1 MIIMRDFRRLKFS
14 FISFLIPALYRLTL
28 ELICEFPLGYD
39 TNTSY
44 IYHMIEIFS
53 LQRDILSFFNSAP
66 LYYYIL
72 YFLSGI
78 IGIIPSIKVLAIILS
93 GLFGYSIFEFY
104 LAQKALS
111 EKDACEA
118 ALLTF
123 FYFVVLRLTWDFH
136 RNVLA
141 LILIFMSLRYMEK
154 NKAISYLL
162 GTLSSLANI
171 LSFPLLFSYSL
182 PKIVDKDKNY
192 LLLNIIAGS
201 LWLIMIFLQFK
212 TNLSNIFI
220 MQPSYRVLI
229 PFPVGLKLL
238 EFLLWAFAPLIIP
251 LLLSIKNIKDDKDIL
266 MKIKHNKEMFSLF
279 LVPVFASFFTVF
291 GYRLV
296 IVAAIPLSYL
306 VFVFSDRRR
315 LYRAIVIVLA
325 INYTISPV
333 LDGLTIYPIPDLSL
347 GIWGPPGMPQGPF
360 YFRDMKAAKVL
371 FSKAKTMLNKSTALV
386 VNHQLISAAY
396 TAGINL
402 TAKNV
407 IVKRQFTDFKIV
419 IYNLLANYTI
429 VLVVWFLCNS
439 TFLWI
444 DVLKA
449 LGIDVANTTC
459 DVYGYV
465 PKGYII
471 IARYDRMAL
480 YAYSNKTLMIRN
492 NFIGNVTV
500 TKRIT
505 ATIRN
510 ASNCSCINLDFLNE
524 TL

>member
-1 MIIMRDFRRLKFS
+1 M
-14 FISFLIPALYRLTL
+14 
-28 ELICEFPLGYD
+28 
-39 TNTSY
+39 SY
-44 IYHMIEIFS
+44 IF
-53 LQRDILSFFNSAP
+53 
-66 LYYYIL
+66 
-72 YFLSGI
+72 GI
-78 IGIIPSIKVLAIILS
+78 
-93 GLFGYSIFEFY
+93 
-104 LAQKALS
+104 
-111 EKDACEA
+111 
-118 ALLTF
+118 
-123 FYFVVLRLTWDFH
+123 
-136 RNVLA
+136 
-141 LILIFMSLRYMEK
+141 
-154 NKAISYLL
+154 
-162 GTLSSLANI
+162 LSSLSNP
-171 LSFPLLFSYSL
+171 LSFPFIFSYSL
-182 PKIVDKDKNY
+182 PELMKRNKNY
-192 LLLNIIAGS
+192 FILNILSGFT
-201 LWLIMIFLQFK
+201 WLII
-212 TNLSNIFI
+212 I
-220 MQPSYRVLI
+220 
-229 PFPVGLKLL
+229 GLKLKAYL
-238 EFLLWAFAPLIIP
+238 CSITIVKQPQIISSPFPIGFELFEFVIWAFAPLLI
-251 LLLSIKNIKDDKDIL
+251 LLLIDVKKIVKNNPINICRNHKK
-266 MKIKHNKEMFSLF
+266 MFSF
-279 LVPVFASFFTVF
+279 FFIPVFASFFTVF